1 MTPFEQYRLSQHL
14 MKWILVSHSPQHDLP
29 QFSDPQVPPA
39 NSKLSQLQAWTPS
52 QWSLFSL
59 VLPILDVWHWT
70 PTKLFLSIQNLS
82 SMLQCHVA
90 MKWVWILQCCFR
102 WIILWTSEFHH
113 SFLGSSSKSYNWGR
127 VHFYLQFLQKWKLW
141 NPGWKSAHPLLLTHS
156 SISVL
161 TSFVP
166 KTESWI
172 LSTSGTIKKS

>member
-1 MTPFEQYRLSQHL
+1 MGFFVPYEDGLYILAEVKGKENYSFWAVQAITTSNEV
-14 MKWILVSHSPQHDLP
+14 KWILVSHSPQHDLP

-90 MKWVWILQCCFR
+90 MKWVWILQSCFR
-102 WIILWTSEFHH
+102 WFILWTSEFHH

-127 VHFYLQFLQKWKLW
+127 VHFYLQFLQK
-141 NPGWKSAHPLLLTHS
+141 
-156 SISVL
+156 
-161 TSFVP
+161 
-166 KTESWI
+166 
-172 LSTSGTIKKS
+172 